1 MSGTGEIATAT
12 VSPSA
17 VSATMNQ
24 CRSKTSC
31 SSCA

>member
-1 MSGTGEIATAT
+1 MSGTVMATAT

-24 CRSKTSC
+24 CGSKTSC
-31 SSCA
+31 ISWA